1 MALEPQDIVVLL
13 KLAVSRPEN
22 WSYLWLGESLKMRP
36 SDVQAAL
43 ERATDSRLM
52 NIPHRRPIRA
62 ALEDFCVHGVQYV
75 FPAKPGQVTH
85 GMPTAHAAPP
95 LKDEFIASDALPPV
109 WPDSNIRV
117 RGKTLE
123 PLWPS
128 VPDAARKDEKLYA
141 ALALV
146 DAIRMGR
153 ARERQRAAQL
163 LHVLLTDG
171 PR

>member
-1 MALEPQDIVVLL
+1 M
-13 KLAVSRPEN
+13 N
-22 WSYLWLGESLKMRP
+22 P
-36 SDVQAAL
+36 SEAEAAIA
-43 ERATDSRLM
+43 RATDSRLM

-75 FPAKPGQVTH
+75 FPAKLGQVTY
-85 GMPTAHAAPP
+85 GMPTAHAAAP
-95 LKDEFIASDALPPV
+95 LKYEFIASDALPPV
-109 WPDSNIRV
+109 WPDKKSGVHGSGVHGREL
-117 RGKTLE
+117 K
-123 PLWPS
+123 PLYCS

-153 ARERQRAAQL
+153 SRERKRAAEL